1 MGNSNSML
9 SKLQKP
15 AQGKSDTAQLTASAF
30 LQHKA
35 AKADRL
41 MIRVLWVLFVISL
54 GLASWYGTWAE
65 AIIIGGGAALIPTLI
80 CLRMPGSILSR
91 HCVAAAL
98 MFFAGLQIHQSH
110 GMIEMHF
117 AVFSLLAFLLYYHDW
132 KVNLTGAGVIAVH
145 HLSFNFL
152 QEGGY
157 DVYIFQNTGW
167 DIILVHVCYV
177 VFETVILVAMAY
189 EGGKGD
195 VKNAELNEIASHMQV
210 KDGMID
216 LTFRQKDASSDFAHN
231 YNFFMGAI
239 FNAVK
244 EARNGAETLHD
255 SAERLT
261 ENSGSSKDDIKKQKQ
276 ETEALVVDIKDMSS
290 RLENV
295 SSTSS
300 EAAESAVEAASQA
313 EVSAKECSS
322 ILKSSITAIKELSK
336 EVDETSSV
344 INELAT
350 ESEKIGSVLGVIRG
364 IAEQTNLLALNA
376 AIEAARAGETGRG
389 FAVVA
394 DEVRALANKTQE
406 STEEIQTMINVLQ
419 SGSKSSVAAMAR
431 SQEKAHESVEK
442 AGLSDEALTRING
455 AIATINKMNNQITQA
470 VEEQK
475 SVSTRVNSELTAVS
489 ELAENSA
496 NYTEQIFHASQD
508 ITQLA
513 SKLHDV
519 VEHFHVNGESL

>member
-1 MGNSNSML
+1 MGASNSILAKMQGQA
-9 SKLQKP
+9 QKP
-15 AQGKSDTAQLTASAF
+15 SGNTTAEMF
-30 LQHKA
+30 LRQKY

-41 MIRVLWVLFVISL
+41 MIRVLWALFVISI
-54 GLASWYGTWAE
+54 GMAFWHDTFAE

-80 CLRMPGSILSR
+80 CLRMPGSTLSR

-98 MFFAGLQIHQSH
+98 MFYAGLHIHQAH
-110 GMIEMHF
+110 GMTEIHF
-117 AVFSLLAFLLYYHDW
+117 GVFSLLAFLLYYNDW
-132 KVNLTGAGVIAVH
+132 KVNLTGAAVIAVH

-152 QEGGY
+152 QNGGY
-157 DVYIFQNTGW
+157 GVYVFEGTGW
-167 DIILVHVCYV
+167 DMIFVHVCYV
-177 VFETVILVAMAY
+177 VFETTILIAMAI

-195 VKNAELNEIASHMQV
+195 IKNAELNEIASHMQV
-210 KDGMID
+210 KDNKID
-216 LTFRQKDASSDFAHN
+216 LTFRQENASSDFAHN

-244 EARNGAETLHD
+244 EARNGAETLHEN
-255 SAERLT
+255 AEKLT
-261 ENSGSSKDDIKKQKQ
+261 QSTGSSKDDIKKQKH
-276 ETEALVVDIKDMSS
+276 ETEALINDIQTMSS

-295 SSTSS
+295 SATSS
-300 EAAESAVEAASQA
+300 EAAESAVNAATQA
-313 EVSAKECSS
+313 DVSAKECSN
-322 ILKSSITAIKELSK
+322 ILRSSITAIKELSV
-336 EVDETSSV
+336 EVDETSTV

-406 STEEIQTMINVLQ
+406 STEEIQVMINVLQ

-442 AGLSDEALTRING
+442 AGLSDEALTQING
-455 AIATINKMNNQITQA
+455 AIATINEMNGRITRA

-475 SVSTRVNSELTAVS
+475 EVSTQVNSELHAVS
-489 ELAENSA
+489 GLAENSA
-496 NYTEQIFHASQD
+496 QYTEQIFHASQD
-508 ITQLA
+508 ITSLA

-519 VEHFHVNGESL
+519 VENFHVDSDKAM